1 MVQSAASVDL
11 YILVFGGALT
21 FLLLVAGV
29 VGFLIVYQKRVASQ
43 ELIVKEMELTYQQ
56 DIIYRTLDAVED
68 ERKRVARDLHD
79 EVGAAL
85 SAMRLLIGQLSQ
97 TNLPAAEASGLTT
110 KFKGVIDSTI
120 DSVRRISSDLLPQG
134 LDELGLTYALEG
146 LCENTMALA
155 DVNVELAVEGEI
167 DLPARTNLIVY
178 RLVQELLNNAL
189 KHAEA
194 SDIWLQLTQTSD
206 RLVLAYTDDGN
217 GFDYEQAWQKRSF
230 GLKNIETRAQMLLGT
245 VVFDTQP
252 GQGLRVTVQIPLAKR
267 PTL

>member
-11 YILVFGGALT
+11 YVLVFAGALT
-21 FLLLVAGV
+21 LLLLVGGI

-43 ELIVKEMELTYQQ
+43 ELVVKEMELKYQQ
-56 DIIYRTLDAVED
+56 DVIYRTLDAVED

-97 TNLPAAEASGLTT
+97 TNLPVTEASGLTI
-110 KFKGVIDSTI
+110 KFKGVIDNTI
-120 DSVRRISSDLLPQG
+120 DSVRRISNDLLPQG

-146 LCENTMALA
+146 LCENTMSLA
-155 DVNVELAVEGEI
+155 DVNVELSVEGEG
-167 DLPARTNLIVY
+167 DLPGRTNLIVY

-194 SDIWLQLTQTSD
+194 TEIGLQLHRQANVL
-206 RLVLAYTDDGN
+206 RLDYTDNGK

-230 GLKNIETRAQMLLGT
+230 GLKNIETRAQMLHGT
-245 VVFDTQP
+245 ASFDTKP
-252 GQGLRVTVQIPLAKR
+252 GQGLRVTVQIPLND
-267 PTL
+267 